1 MDTVANMLTTLIN
14 AQRVG
19 KRRVAIPYASFTKEL
34 LEFLQQRGLVASVRV
49 QEAPKAK
56 LVVTLAY
63 DDNNQPAIH
72 GVRRL
77 SKPGSRY
84 YSRSTA
90 IPYRYAK
97 IGFILLSTSK
107 GLKDDRQARREKV
120 GGELICA
127 IW

>member
-1 MDTVANMLTTLIN
+1 MLTTLIN

-19 KRRVAIPYASFTKEL
+19 KRRVAIPYSSFTKEL

-49 QEAPKAK
+49 QEAPRAK
-56 LVVTLAY
+56 LVVTLKY
-63 DDNNQPAIH
+63 DEDNQPIIH

-84 YSRSTA
+84 YARARA

-97 IGFILLSTSK
+97 VGLIVLSTSR
-107 GLKDDRQARREKV
+107 GLKDDRAARQEKV